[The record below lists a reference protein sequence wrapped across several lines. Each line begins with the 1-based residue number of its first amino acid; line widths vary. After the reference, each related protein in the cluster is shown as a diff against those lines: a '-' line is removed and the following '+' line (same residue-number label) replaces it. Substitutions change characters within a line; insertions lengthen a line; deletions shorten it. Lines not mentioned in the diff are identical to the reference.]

1 MDSDQENQYQERTQ
15 PAPGAG
21 EPSGGHADGEPERVE
36 AAAAQGGD
44 ATGEAR
50 EAEDAAAETADE
62 LEAPRIEIDLVEG
75 DLSIQGG
82 SARVELD
89 ADGDEMDDDLVEHR
103 HGTLRFSRLPNDSAL
118 RVPDGT
124 RLLIRQVFGSLD
136 VEHLDGYVQVERV
149 SGDVELDYVAVCELG
164 QVSGEL
170 EARHGGALHV
180 RSVFGDAT
188 IEDYDEAPV
197 IGTVAGE
204 LEVANLPA
212 FELREAVGG
221 DLTVDRCGVATLA
234 GTIGGDLTARRSTVI
249 VRGSSVGGD
258 VEIAAAREV
267 LLAAVGGDFT
277 LGGATGP
284 VEVASIGG
292 DAEVSEAAGHVRI
305 STVGGDLSIE
315 NASAGLTVRRV
326 GGDAEIDTVLYPQA
340 EYDVHAGG
348 DISLRVRGEV
358 NARFVA
364 QTTGGEIRTR
374 LPLTVERGRRRNLV
388 GVIGRG
394 EATVTLRSDGGDI
407 SIAATDRFEEE
418 RTMGDEFVG
427 RESDEREG
435 RGAGPRT
442 WEGNVGRHRF
452 RVRWDRGPGHANVH
466 FQGPFTEDGDPDG
479 LGQTGTRD
487 FGFHWDRHEG
497 TRVYGEYEQ
506 RLNELRD
513 KAERVARK
521 AAEQAQD
528 YAEKA
533 SRRARETDWE
543 AVGREVRTAIEKA
556 MADLEDAFGQV
567 RREWETRR
575 PSGSS
580 TSESKPGA
588 QRVRI
593 EYDDE
598 GDAMGG
604 GAEAYAG
611 TPGMSRDEA
620 EAARRGILE
629 ELRNGAITLDEAER
643 RLNELR

>member
-1 MDSDQENQYQERTQ
+1 MDSDQEHQYQEQ
-15 PAPGAG
+15 IQPGAG
-21 EPSGGHADGEPERVE
+21 GEEPSGDQPERAEAGAAGAEAGGAGE
-36 AAAAQGGD
+36 AAAA
-44 ATGEAR
+44 AS
-50 EAEDAAAETADE
+50 DE
-62 LEAPRIEIDLVEG
+62 IPDQPEAPRIEIDLAEG
-75 DLSIQGG
+75 DLSIRGG

-89 ADGDEMDDDLVEHR
+89 ADGDEMDDDPVEHR
-103 HGTLRFSRLPNDSAL
+103 HGTLRFSRLPNDSIL

-136 VEHLDGYVQVERV
+136 VKHLDGYVQVERV

-164 QVSGEL
+164 QVSGDL

-180 RSVFGDAT
+180 RSVFGDAV

-204 LEVANLPA
+204 LDVANLPA

-221 DLTVDRCGVATLA
+221 DLTVDSCGVATLA
-234 GTIGGDLTARRSTVI
+234 GTIGGDLTARRSIVI
-249 VRGSSVGGD
+249 VRGSAIGGD
-258 VEIAAAREV
+258 VEIASAREV
-267 LLAAVGGDFT
+267 VLAAVGGDFT
-277 LGGATGP
+277 VRGATGP

-292 DAEVSEAAGHVRI
+292 DADVREAAGHVRI
-305 STVGGDLSIE
+305 STVGGDLTIT
-315 NASAGLTVRRV
+315 NASAGLAVRRV
-326 GGDAEIDTVLYPQA
+326 GGDAEIDTVLYPHA

-407 SIAATDRFEEE
+407 SIAATDDRFEEE

-427 RESDEREG
+427 REGEEREG
-435 RGAGPRT
+435 RGGAAPRT

-466 FQGPFTEDGDPDG
+466 FQGPFTEDEDPDG
-479 LGQTGTRD
+479 VGQTGSRD
-487 FGFHWDRHEG
+487 FGFHWDRNEG
-497 TRVYGEYEQ
+497 ARMYGEYEQ

-543 AVGREVRTAIEKA
+543 SVGREVRSAIEKA

-580 TSESKPGA
+580 TAESKPGA

-593 EYDDE
+593 EFDDE

-604 GAEAYAG
+604 GASQASAG
-611 TPGMSRDEA
+611 TPGMNRDEA

>member
-1 MDSDQENQYQERTQ
+1 MESDQENQYQEPIQ
-15 PAPGAG
+15 PGPDSEEPSSDQLESAGAG
-21 EPSGGHADGEPERVE
+21 EATEEAAEEVSGEP
-36 AAAAQGGD
+36 
-44 ATGEAR
+44 
-50 EAEDAAAETADE
+50 
-62 LEAPRIEIDLVEG
+62 EAPRIEIDLVEG
-75 DLSIQGG
+75 DLSIHGG
-82 SARVELD
+82 AARVELD

-103 HGTLRFSRLPNDSAL
+103 GGVLRFTRLPDDSEL

-124 RLLIRQVFGSLD
+124 HVLVRQVYGDLS
-136 VEHLDGYVQVERV
+136 VEHLDGYVQAQRV
-149 SGDVELDYVAVCELG
+149 GGDVELEFVAVCELG
-164 QVSGEL
+164 HVAGEL
-170 EARHGGALHV
+170 EARHGGALRARTV
-180 RSVFGDAT
+180 LGDAAVD
-188 IEDYDEAPV
+188 DYDETPV
-197 IGTVAGE
+197 IGTVAGD
-204 LEVANLPA
+204 LEVSNLRT

-234 GTIGGDLTARRSTVI
+234 GTIGGDLTARRSIVI
-249 VRGSSVGGD
+249 VRGSAIGGD
-258 VEIAAAREV
+258 VEIASAREV
-267 LLAAVGGDFT
+267 TLAAVGGDFT
-277 LGGATGP
+277 VRGATGP
-284 VEVASIGG
+284 VEVSSVGG
-292 DAEVSEAAGHVRI
+292 DAEVRESAGHVRI
-305 STVGGDLSIE
+305 STVGGDLTIT
-315 NASAGLTVRRV
+315 NASAGLMVRRV
-326 GGDAEIDTVLYPQA
+326 GGDAEIDTVLYPHA

-418 RTMGDEFVG
+418 RTMGDDFVG
-427 RESDEREG
+427 REGDEREG
-435 RGAGPRT
+435 RGGGAGPRT

-466 FQGPFTEDGDPDG
+466 FQGPFTEDVDPDG
-479 LGQTGTRD
+479 VGQTGTRD
-487 FGFHWDRHEG
+487 FGFHWDRSEG
-497 TRVYGEYEQ
+497 AHMYGEYEQ

-543 AVGREVRTAIEKA
+543 SVGREVRSAIEKA

-567 RREWETRR
+567 RREWEGRR

-580 TSESKPGA
+580 TPEGGKPGA

-604 GAEAYAG
+604 GTSEAHGG
-611 TPGMSRDEA
+611 TPSMSADEA

-629 ELRNGAITLDEAER
+629 GLRNGAITLDEAER

>member
-1 MDSDQENQYQERTQ
+1 MDSDQENQYQGQIQ
-15 PAPGAG
+15 PGPGGEEPAG
-21 EPSGGHADGEPERVE
+21 GQPERAEAGAAGAEAVE
-36 AAAAQGGD
+36 ATPD
-44 ATGEAR
+44 EAPN
-50 EAEDAAAETADE
+50 EPK
-62 LEAPRIEIDLVEG
+62 APRIEIDLAEG
-75 DLSIQGG
+75 DLSIRGG

-89 ADGDEMDDDLVEHR
+89 ADGDEMDDDPVEHR
-103 HGTLRFSRLPNDSAL
+103 HGTLRFSRLPNDSIL

-136 VEHLDGYVQVERV
+136 VKHLDGYVQVERV

-164 QVSGEL
+164 QVSGDL

-180 RSVFGDAT
+180 RSVFGDAV

-204 LEVANLPA
+204 LDVANLPA

-221 DLTVDRCGVATLA
+221 DLTVDSCGVATLA
-234 GTIGGDLTARRSTVI
+234 GTIGGDLTARRSIVI
-249 VRGSSVGGD
+249 VRGSAIGGD
-258 VEIAAAREV
+258 VEIASAREV
-267 LLAAVGGDFT
+267 VLAAVGGDFT
-277 LGGATGP
+277 VRGATGP

-292 DAEVSEAAGHVRI
+292 DADVREAAGHVRI
-305 STVGGDLSIE
+305 STVGGDLTIT

-326 GGDAEIDTVLYPQA
+326 GGDAEIDTVLYPHA

-364 QTTGGEIRTR
+364 QTMGGEIRTR

-418 RTMGDEFVG
+418 RTMGDDFVG
-427 RESDEREG
+427 REGDEREG
-435 RGAGPRT
+435 RGGAGPRT

-466 FQGPFTEDGDPDG
+466 FQGPFSENEDPDG
-479 LGQTGTRD
+479 VGQTGTRD

-497 TRVYGEYEQ
+497 AHVYGEYEQ

-543 AVGREVRTAIEKA
+543 SVGREVRSAIEKA

-580 TSESKPGA
+580 GSSTAEGGKPGA

-604 GAEAYAG
+604 GAAEAHGG
-611 TPGMSRDEA
+611 TPGMSADEA

>member
-1 MDSDQENQYQERTQ
+1 MDSDQENQDQGQIQ
-15 PAPGAG
+15 PGPGG
-21 EPSGGHADGEPERVE
+21 EEPSGGQPEGQPERAEAGAAGVE
-36 AAAAQGGD
+36 A
-44 ATGEAR
+44 GEAVAATPD
-50 EAEDAAAETADE
+50 EAPDE
-62 LEAPRIEIDLVEG
+62 PEAPRIEIDLVEG
-75 DLSIQGG
+75 DLSIHGG
-82 SARVELD
+82 AARVELD
-89 ADGDEMDDDLVEHR
+89 ADGDEMDDELVEHR
-103 HGTLRFSRLPNDSAL
+103 RGALRFTRLPDDSEL

-124 RLLIRQVFGSLD
+124 HVLVRQVYGDLS
-136 VEHLDGYVQVERV
+136 VEHLDGYVQAQRV
-149 SGDVELDYVAVCELG
+149 GGDVELEFVAVCELG
-164 QVSGEL
+164 HVAGEL
-170 EARHGGALHV
+170 EARHGGTLRARTVL
-180 RSVFGDAT
+180 GDAA
-188 IEDYDEAPV
+188 IDDYDEEPM
-197 IGTVAGE
+197 IGTVAGD
-204 LEVANLPA
+204 LEVSNLRA

-234 GTIGGDLTARRSTVI
+234 GTIGGDLTARRSIVI
-249 VRGSSVGGD
+249 VRGSAIGGD
-258 VEIAAAREV
+258 VEIASAREV
-267 LLAAVGGDFT
+267 VLAAVGGDFT
-277 LGGATGP
+277 VRGATGP
-284 VEVASIGG
+284 VEVSSVGG
-292 DAEVSEAAGHVRI
+292 DADVREAAGHVRI
-305 STVGGDLSIE
+305 STVGGDLTIT
-315 NASAGLTVRRV
+315 NAGAGLIVRRV
-326 GGDAEIDTVLYPQA
+326 GGDAEIDTMLYPHA

-418 RTMGDEFVG
+418 RTMGDDFVG
-427 RESDEREG
+427 REGDEREG
-435 RGAGPRT
+435 RGGAGPRT

-466 FQGPFTEDGDPDG
+466 FQGPFTEDVDPDG
-479 LGQTGTRD
+479 VGQTGTRD
-487 FGFHWDRHEG
+487 FGFHWDRNEG
-497 TRVYGEYEQ
+497 AHVYGEYEQ

-543 AVGREVRTAIEKA
+543 SVGREVRSAIEKA

-580 TSESKPGA
+580 TGEGGKPGA

-604 GAEAYAG
+604 GAAEARGG
-611 TPGMSRDEA
+611 TPGMSADEA

-629 ELRNGAITLDEAER
+629 ELRNGAISLDEAER